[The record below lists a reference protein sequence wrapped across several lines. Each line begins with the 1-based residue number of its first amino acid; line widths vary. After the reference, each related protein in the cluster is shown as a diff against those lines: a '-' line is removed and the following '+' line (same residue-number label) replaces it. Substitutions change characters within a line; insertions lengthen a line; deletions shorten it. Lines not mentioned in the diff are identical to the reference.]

1 MLRTSYPSWALCAPL
16 AMSPTQSGAMH
27 AHAAAPTSTNTRT
40 HSTHPS
46 HAVLFAVTECC
57 GPLKQDATCRH
68 HGDRHHQQ
76 RLTLPHN
83 LGLRCDAKLELLFTL
98 ARTMVAHAAHTSTR
112 TRTHS
117 THTRTRVRTNTDTH
131 ARAHTRARTSTHTD
145 TDARAHAPASLTRLT
160 PSAHRSI
167 HILFSLQGRSTR

>member
-1 MLRTSYPSWALCAPL
+1 
-16 AMSPTQSGAMH
+16 MSPTQSGAMH

-46 HAVLFAVTECC
+46 HAFLFAGPECC

-117 THTRTRVRTNTDTH
+117 THTRTRTRTNTDTH
-131 ARAHTRARTSTHTD
+131 ARAHTHARTSTVAHIHRRTH
-145 TDARAHAPASLTRLT
+145 ARASIPHSLDPFCSQVDPHPFFFAGTEHT
-160 PSAHRSI
+160 MNVQSCA
-167 HILFSLQGRSTR
+167 FEWW